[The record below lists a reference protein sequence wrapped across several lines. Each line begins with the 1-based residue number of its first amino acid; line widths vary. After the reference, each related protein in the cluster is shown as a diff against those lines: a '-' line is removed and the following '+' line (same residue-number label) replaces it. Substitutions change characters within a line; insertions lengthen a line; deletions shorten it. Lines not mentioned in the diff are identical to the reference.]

1 MYLNFFE
8 NTEKVKPTQISTTLQ
23 SMSKNFHLLLKE
35 GAASQNENFSIPWH
49 GNAKKPT
56 TAAYYRTASQTI
68 SKART
73 MLSENCSSSSIYN
86 K

>member
-35 GAASQNENFSIPWH
+35 GAASQNENFSIP
-49 GNAKKPT
+49 
-56 TAAYYRTASQTI
+56 
-68 SKART
+68 
-73 MLSENCSSSSIYN
+73 
-86 K
+86 

>member
-23 SMSKNFHLLLKE
+23 RMSKNFHLLLE
-35 GAASQNENFSIPWH
+35 G
-49 GNAKKPT
+49 
-56 TAAYYRTASQTI
+56 R
-68 SKART
+68 
-73 MLSENCSSSSIYN
+73 SSLT